1 MLRFGITDFFL
12 ELTESTIKAATE
24 SENGSGSDKSDP
36 IEIISFGDE
45 SSSSNKSEDDFDNN
59 LPETVTL
66 LKHEQTGAKVYLVGT
81 AHFSKESQEDV
92 AMVRQIKFV
101 NNPEFVTVFFNL
113 TELKNKKYVSI
124 CVFLIVSD

>member
-1 MLRFGITDFFL
+1 MPTFS

-24 SENGSGSDKSDP
+24 SENGSGSEKSELV
-36 IEIISFGDE
+36 EIISLGDD

-92 AMVRQIKFV
+92 ALV
-101 NNPEFVTVFFNL
+101 
-113 TELKNKKYVSI
+113 
-124 CVFLIVSD
+124 